1 MAKKQLS
8 FAEKA
13 KSKKAGKDF
22 TYVKLI
28 RSVKTK
34 SGDSW
39 RFNEQILGIG
49 KGENIDSALKRL
61 DERKKLTDAVM
72 PQIKSENAS
81 EETVDKEVADQSA
94 NNGEQEKEESAADVK
109 AETDAEPEAKS
120 EGLQETEPSKEIKA
134 EK

>member
-81 EETVDKEVADQSA
+81 EETADKEVADQSA